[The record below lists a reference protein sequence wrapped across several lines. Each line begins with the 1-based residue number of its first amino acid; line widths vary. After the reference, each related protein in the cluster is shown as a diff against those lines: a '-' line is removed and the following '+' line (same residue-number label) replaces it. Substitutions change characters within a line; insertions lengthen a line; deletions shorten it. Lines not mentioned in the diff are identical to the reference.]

1 MEAVLAILAYLI
13 GSVSTGFI
21 LGKVA
26 GVDGRTAGSGNIGA
40 TNVARVMGK
49 GRGLLTLIA
58 DVAKGFL
65 PALVARQMGFSD
77 AAMAVVGAAAF
88 LGHLFPL
95 FLKFRGG
102 KGVAT
107 AFGVLLALAPQAIW
121 VPLTVFVAAVLAS
134 RRVSLGS
141 ICAAVAAP
149 LPLWFFSY
157 PGPLTALAVF
167 FAVFIV
173 ARHRANIKRLLA
185 GSEPRFGERA
195 ESRQT

>member
-1 MEAVLAILAYLI
+1 MEAVIAILSYLI
-13 GSVSTGFI
+13 GSISTGFI
-21 LGKVA
+21 LGKAA
-26 GVDGRTAGSGNIGA
+26 GVDVRTAGSGNIGA

-65 PALVARQMGFSD
+65 PALVARQMALSD
-77 AAMAVVGAAAF
+77 TAVAVVGAAAF
-88 LGHLFPL
+88 LGHLFPI

-107 AFGVLLALAPQAIW
+107 AFGVLLALAPQAMW
-121 VPLTVFVAAVLAS
+121 VPLVVFTAAVVTS

-149 LPLWFFSY
+149 LALWFFSY
-157 PGPLTALAVF
+157 PAPLTALAIF
-167 FAVFIV
+167 LGAFII

-185 GSEPRFGERA
+185 GSEPRFGEHA

>member
-1 MEAVLAILAYLI
+1 MEAVIAILAYLI

-26 GVDGRTAGSGNIGA
+26 GVDVRTAGSGNIGA

-65 PALVARQMGFSD
+65 PALVARQMAFSD
-77 AAMAVVGAAAF
+77 LAVAVVGAAAF
-88 LGHLFPL
+88 LGHLFPV

-107 AFGVLLALAPQAIW
+107 AFGVLLAVALQAIW
-121 VPLTVFVAAVLAS
+121 VPLAVFVAAALAS

-149 LPLWFFSY
+149 LALWFFSY
-157 PGPLTALAVF
+157 PAPLTALGVF
-167 FAVFIV
+167 FAAFII

-185 GSEPRFGERA
+185 GTEPRFGERA